1 MASPRVRFAQAFAS
15 VGKWGIHEWRRA
27 SVWDTL
33 SQGGRR
39 DYSAA
44 GAGGTI
50 ALIKQL
56 REQTGAPMKDV
67 KAVLQ
72 QCDWD
77 PEAAFTELR
86 KKGLAAASKK
96 AGRVAADGLLGFA
109 LKGRT
114 AAVVEIN
121 SETDFVARNDLF
133 QHLLSQVSKAALALP
148 TEPTSSWEADLIN
161 IEALK
166 EVKVQ
171 LSHAKLQGESTVQ
184 EAVAEVGSVMG
195 ENVRLRRGFK
205 MSSSESG
212 VLCSYLHSES
222 QPGLAR
228 IVGMLTLEPEDA
240 SQTSPLSELQALG
253 SSLTMHVVAQRPL
266 FLSKDTVSSGALQ
279 RERDILRSQALASGK
294 PEKFVEKMVDG
305 RIRKY
310 MEDVALLEQKY
321 VLDEN
326 KTIKAVLNDFSKQ
339 MGGTYII
346 GRFLRMEVGEGIERA
361 EKDFASEV
369 AAQAA

>member
-1 MASPRVRFAQAFAS
+1 MATPRIRVGQALANAFNRSIDRCVLSRAGCREYS
-15 VGKWGIHEWRRA
+15 V
-27 SVWDTL
+27 
-33 SQGGRR
+33 
-39 DYSAA
+39 A
-44 GAGGTI
+44 GAGGTT

-56 REQTGAPMKDV
+56 RERTGAPMKDV
-67 KAVLQ
+67 KAILQ
-72 QCDWD
+72 QCGWD

-96 AGRVAADGLLGFA
+96 AGRVAADGLLGVA
-109 LKGRT
+109 QEGRT

-133 QHLLSQVSKAALALP
+133 QHLVSQVAKAALAVHPLP
-148 TEPTSSWEADLIN
+148 TSPWEADI
-161 IEALK
+161 ISVDALRD
-166 EVKVQ
+166 VKVE
-171 LSHAKLQGESTVQ
+171 LRHPKLQGESTVQ
-184 EAVAEVGSVMG
+184 EAVAEVGSIMG

-205 MSSSESG
+205 MTSSSSG
-212 VLCSYLHSES
+212 VLCSYLHSTA

-228 IVGMLTLEPEDA
+228 IVGLLTLEPEEKA
-240 SQTSPLSELQALG
+240 EGTPVAELEALG

-266 FLSKDTVSSGALQ
+266 FLSKETISAEALH
-279 RERDILRSQALASGK
+279 RERDILKSQALASGK

-321 VLDEN
+321 VLEDT
-326 KTIKAVLNDFSKQ
+326 KTVQGVLNDFSKQ
-339 MGGTYII
+339 LGGKYTI
-346 GRFLRMEVGEGIERA
+346 GRFLRMEVGEGIERI